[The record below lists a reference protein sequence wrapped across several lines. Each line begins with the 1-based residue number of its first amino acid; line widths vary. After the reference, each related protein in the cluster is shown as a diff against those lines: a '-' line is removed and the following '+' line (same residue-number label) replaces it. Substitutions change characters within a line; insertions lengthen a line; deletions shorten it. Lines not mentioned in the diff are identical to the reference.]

1 MSGNN
6 FGSFMSG
13 AMGGYSAG
21 RGIGDAFKQKVEQPT
36 TGGAPTPGAATP
48 GGAPAAD
55 TSSGKDGSWS
65 FLSGLI
71 GGGSADLPVK
81 TLGSGLAGGKG
92 LGLGLINKLTGN

>member
-1 MSGNN
+1 MNGNN

-21 RGIGDAFKQKVEQPT
+21 RGIGDAFKQKTEQPA
-36 TGGAPTPGAATP
+36 TGSTATPGAETP
-48 GGAPAAD
+48 GSAPAVDA
-55 TSSGKDGSWS
+55 SSGKDGTWS

-81 TLGSGLAGGKG
+81 TLGSGLAGGKS
-92 LGLGLINKLTGN
+92 LGLGLISKLTGN